1 MSKLDTLPL
10 EILLEILDYNTIAHN
25 RCPTSQHPLNAVAT
39 ANKHLHAVVEEYA
52 RGLLKQHANF
62 TPPRNSKTFSCRKKW
77 LAEMCQFC
85 RRKSQRR
92 AIFYNALT
100 CCRLC
105 DKQKYPK
112 MVRPTTLHLTV
123 IVEGEDANVVQTM
136 TQATK
141 DHYLS
146 KLDLFTPNALHPTLP
161 PLTTGLHTVMGSG
174 CTMILERDVLSRKA
188 HVKSLLGGNAETHM
202 QRRPAAHDRII
213 AHMGLFYCCGNGR
226 RPGGWRKAPDLSEA
240 AMEKAAKSMR
250 TDEGRREYVRK
261 NLEKEWQGMGVGTG
275 SSRDDPVEVDG

>member
-1 MSKLDTLPL
+1 MSKLDALPL
-10 EILLEILDYNTIAHN
+10 EILLEILEYNTIAHN
-25 RCPTSQHPLNAVAT
+25 RCPTSEHPLNAVAS
-39 ANKHLHAVVEEYA
+39 ANRHLHAVVEEYA

-62 TPPRNSKTFSCRKKW
+62 TPPKNSKTFSCRKKW

-92 AIFYNALT
+92 AILYNAVT

-112 MVRPTTLHLTV
+112 M
-123 IVEGEDANVVQTM
+123 TM

-146 KLDLFTPNALHPTLP
+146 KLDLFTPNALHPALP

-174 CTMILERDVLSRKA
+174 CTMILECDVLSRKA
-188 HVKSLLGGNAETHM
+188 HIKSLLGGSAETHM

-213 AHMGLFYCCGNGR
+213 AHMGLYYCCGNGR
-226 RPGGWRKAPDLSEA
+226 RPGGWRKAPNLSDA
-240 AMEKAAKSMR
+240 AMEKAAKSMK
-250 TDEGRREYVRK
+250 TEEGRREYVRR
-261 NLEKEWQGMGVGTG
+261 NLEKEWQGMGMGTG
-275 SSRDDPVEVDG
+275 RSRDDPLEVDD